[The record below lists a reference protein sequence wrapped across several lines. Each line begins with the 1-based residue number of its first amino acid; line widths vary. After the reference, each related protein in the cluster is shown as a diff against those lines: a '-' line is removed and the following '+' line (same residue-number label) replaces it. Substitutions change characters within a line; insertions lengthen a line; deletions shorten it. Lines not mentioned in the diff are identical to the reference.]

1 MDNWFISC
9 DYPKTHMGSPKN
21 IKALNRRIRE
31 RVIESS
37 FFFAAITSILV
48 MVLIFYFLIRESLVA
63 FGEVGVIDLLFGM
76 KWHSAGNVFG
86 MTPII
91 VGSIMVTLL
100 ALIINISVGLPLA
113 IYLSELAGPRSR
125 SILKPAI
132 ELLAGV
138 PSIVYGFLGVL
149 ILVAFLE
156 GSFDML
162 TGRSIL
168 AASILLGIM
177 FIPALTTICEDALR
191 AVPKEFKEGSLALG
205 ATKWQTV
212 RRVSLPAASS
222 GIIAAVVLN
231 VGNIIGE
238 TMAALLVVGNVTRL
252 PSPIFDIFD
261 PSAIFTSVIAGEMGE
276 VPHGSIHYHSLFAVG
291 FVLLLIVTVL
301 NISADFVRAAIKRKF
316 GEY

>member
-1 MDNWFISC
+1 MDLSKKRGLI
-9 DYPKTHMGSPKN
+9 G
-21 IKALNRRIRE
+21 RQVRE
-31 RVIESS
+31 WIIESS
-37 FFFAAITSILV
+37 FFFAAIASILV
-48 MVLIFYFLIRESLVA
+48 MVVIFYYLIRESLAA
-63 FGEVGVIDLLFGM
+63 FMEVGVFDLVFGM
-76 KWHSAGNVFG
+76 KWHSAGEIFG

-100 ALIINISVGLPLA
+100 ALLINILVGVPLA
-113 IYLSELAGPRSR
+113 VYLSELAGTRSR

-149 ILVAFLE
+149 ILVAYLE
-156 GSFDML
+156 RSFNML

-168 AASILLGIM
+168 AGSILLGIM

-191 AVPKEFKEGSLALG
+191 AVPREFKEGSLALG
-205 ATKWQTV
+205 ATQWQTV
-212 RRVSLPAASS
+212 RHVTLPAASS

-238 TMAALLVVGNVTRL
+238 TMAALLVVGNVARL
-252 PSPIFDIFD
+252 PSPVFDIFD

-276 VPHGSIHYHSLFAVG
+276 VPHASLHYHALFAVG
-291 FVLLLIVTVL
+291 FVLLAIVTVL
-301 NISADFVRAAIKRKF
+301 NISADLVRAAIQRRF
-316 GEY
+316 GGY

>member
-1 MDNWFISC
+1 MDLS
-9 DYPKTHMGSPKN
+9 KK
-21 IKALNRRIRE
+21 RRGPIRRQVGE
-31 RVIESS
+31 RIIESS
-37 FFFAAITSILV
+37 FFFAAIASILV

-63 FGEVGVIDLLFGM
+63 FQEVGVFDLVFGM
-76 KWHSAGNVFG
+76 KWHSAGEIFG

-100 ALIINISVGLPLA
+100 ALIINIAVGVPLA
-113 IYLSELAGPRSR
+113 VYLSELAGTRSR

-149 ILVAFLE
+149 ILVAYLE
-156 GSFDML
+156 RSFDML

-168 AASILLGIM
+168 AGSILLGIM

-191 AVPKEFKEGSLALG
+191 AVPREFKEGSLALG
-205 ATKWQTV
+205 ATRWQTV
-212 RRVSLPAASS
+212 RRVTLPAASS

-231 VGNIIGE
+231 VGNIVGE
-238 TMAALLVVGNVTRL
+238 TMAALLVVGNVARL
-252 PSPIFDIFD
+252 PSPIFDVFD

-276 VPHGSIHYHSLFAVG
+276 VPHGSIHYHALFAVG
-291 FVLLLIVTVL
+291 FVLLAIVTLL
-301 NISADFVRAAIKRKF
+301 NISADLVRAAIKKKF
-316 GEY
+316 GGY